1 MSAGKKKLG
10 ELLVDAGIID
20 AEQLKTA
27 LEKQRQEGKRLGDV
41 LVGMGALSE
50 HILTSMI
57 AEQLHVEKIDLIN
70 TYIDADVARLI
81 PVEVAKRYIL
91 IPVYE
96 RGGKLHVAMADPRNM
111 YALDDL
117 RLITQKS
124 IYPVLAS
131 RTEIEKAI
139 EVYFQQQT
147 SERAI
152 EDLKRDWM
160 TPSNE
165 GVAEDDSEIQSAPA
179 VRLANS
185 IINQAVALR
194 ASDIHVEPFEDTV
207 VVRLRID
214 GALVQTMNIPYN
226 LYSAVST
233 RFKVISGMN
242 IAEKRVPQDGRIE
255 MTIGGKNYDFRVST
269 IPTVFGEKIVIRI
282 LDRSSFLFTR
292 EMLGFSKKNSELLDN
307 ILKRTNGIVLL
318 TGPTG
323 SGKSTTLYALLRE
336 MNSPT
341 LNIVTIE
348 DPVEYMLAG
357 INQMQ
362 VNVKAGL
369 TFATSLRSILR
380 QDPDIVMLGE
390 IRDEETAEI
399 AVRASITGHLVLST
413 LHTNDAPNA
422 VSRLSDMGIEPFL
435 IAESLSG
442 VIAQRLVRRLC
453 PNCRTESPTTDSE
466 MQMLSIHEPAMIKR
480 PGGCPQCNGTGYK
493 GRIALHEVM
502 YVNRAVRDA
511 ITAKAGTERI
521 RDVACENGMVDL
533 YESCRQLVLEGTTS
547 IQEMMRTVYAR
558 D

>member
-1 MSAGKKKLG
+1 MAAEKKKLG
-10 ELLVDAGIID
+10 ELLVEKGLID
-20 AEQLKTA
+20 REQLKAA
-27 LEKQRQEGKRLGDV
+27 LEKQRQEGKRIGDV

-50 HILTSMI
+50 NILTGMV
-57 AEQLHVEKIDLIN
+57 AEQLKVEKVDLIN
-70 TYIDADVARLI
+70 TYVDAEAARLI
-81 PVEVAKRYIL
+81 PLEVAKRYTL
-91 IPVYE
+91 IPIYE
-96 RGGKLHVAMADPRNM
+96 RAGKLHVAMVDPRNM

-117 RLITQKS
+117 RLITQKA
-124 IYPVLAS
+124 IFPMLAT
-131 RTEIEKAI
+131 RTDIEKAI
-139 EVYFQQQT
+139 EVYYQQQT

-152 EDLKRDWM
+152 EDLKRDWQL
-160 TPSNE
+160 PNNE
-165 GVAEDDSEIQSAPA
+165 TLIEDDSDIQSAPA

-255 MTIGGKNYDFRVST
+255 MTIGAKNYDFRVST
-269 IPTVFGEKIVIRI
+269 IPTIFGEKIVIRI

-292 EMLGFSKKNSELLDN
+292 EMLGFSKRNSELLDS
-307 ILKRTNGIVLL
+307 ILTRTNGIVLL

-336 MNSPT
+336 LNSPT

-422 VSRLSDMGIEPFL
+422 VSRLADMGIEPFL

-453 PNCRTESPTTDSE
+453 VNCCTESPATEGE
-466 MQMLSIHEPAMIKR
+466 MQMLRLDEPAMVKR
-480 PGGCPQCNGTGYK
+480 PAGCPQCNGTGYR

-511 ITAKAGTERI
+511 ITARAGTERI
-521 RDVACENGMVDL
+521 RDAARENGMVDL
-533 YESCRQLVLEGTTS
+533 YESCRRLVLEGVTS

>member
-1 MSAGKKKLG
+1 
-10 ELLVDAGIID
+10 
-20 AEQLKTA
+20 
-27 LEKQRQEGKRLGDV
+27 
-41 LVGMGALSE
+41 
-50 HILTSMI
+50 
-57 AEQLHVEKIDLIN
+57 
-70 TYIDADVARLI
+70 
-81 PVEVAKRYIL
+81 
-91 IPVYE
+91 
-96 RGGKLHVAMADPRNM
+96 
-111 YALDDL
+111 
-117 RLITQKS
+117 
-124 IYPVLAS
+124 
-131 RTEIEKAI
+131 
-139 EVYFQQQT
+139 QQQT

-165 GVAEDDSEIQSAPA
+165 GVAEDDSEIQNAPA

-466 MQMLSIHEPAMIKR
+466 MQMLSIHAPAMIKR

>member
-50 HILTSMI
+50 NILTSMI

-81 PVEVAKRYIL
+81 PVEVAKRYNL

-165 GVAEDDSEIQSAPA
+165 GAAEDDSEIQSAPA

-466 MQMLSIHEPAMIKR
+466 MQMLSIHEPVMIKR

>member
-1 MSAGKKKLG
+1 MVEKGL
-10 ELLVDAGIID
+10 ID
-20 AEQLKTA
+20 REQLKAA
-27 LEKQRQEGKRLGDV
+27 LEKQRQEGKRIGDV

-50 HILTSMI
+50 NILTGMV
-57 AEQLHVEKIDLIN
+57 AEQLKVEKVDLIN
-70 TYIDADVARLI
+70 TYVDAEAARLI
-81 PVEVAKRYIL
+81 PLEVAKRYTL
-91 IPVYE
+91 IPIYE
-96 RGGKLHVAMADPRNM
+96 RAGKLHVAMVDPRNM

-117 RLITQKS
+117 RLITQKA
-124 IYPVLAS
+124 IFPMLAT
-131 RTEIEKAI
+131 RTDIEKAI
-139 EVYFQQQT
+139 EVYYQQQT

-152 EDLKRDWM
+152 EDLKRDWQL
-160 TPSNE
+160 PNNE
-165 GVAEDDSEIQSAPA
+165 TLIEDDSDIQSAPA

-255 MTIGGKNYDFRVST
+255 MTIGAKNYDFRVST
-269 IPTVFGEKIVIRI
+269 IPTIFGEKIVIRI

-292 EMLGFSKKNSELLDN
+292 EMLGFSKRNSELLDS
-307 ILKRTNGIVLL
+307 ILTRTNGIVLL

-336 MNSPT
+336 LNSPT

-422 VSRLSDMGIEPFL
+422 VSRLADMGIEPFL

-453 PNCRTESPTTDSE
+453 VNCCTESPATEGE
-466 MQMLSIHEPAMIKR
+466 MQMLRLDEPAMVKR
-480 PGGCPQCNGTGYK
+480 PAGCPQCNGTGYR

-511 ITAKAGTERI
+511 ITARAGTERI
-521 RDVACENGMVDL
+521 RDAARENGMVDL
-533 YESCRQLVLEGTTS
+533 YESCRRLVLEGVTS

>member
-20 AEQLKTA
+20 AEQLNSA

-50 HILTSMI
+50 NILTSMI

-131 RTEIEKAI
+131 RSEIEKAI
-139 EVYFQQQT
+139 EVYYQQQT

-160 TPSNE
+160 TPSSE
-165 GVAEDDSEIQSAPA
+165 GTAEDDSEIQSAPA

-242 IAEKRVPQDGRIE
+242 IAEKRIPQDGRIE

-453 PNCRTESPTTDSE
+453 PNCRAESPTTDSE
-466 MQMLSIHEPAMIKR
+466 MQMLSIHTPAMIKR

-521 RDVACENGMVDL
+521 RDVARENGMVDL

>member
-1 MSAGKKKLG
+1 MVEKGL
-10 ELLVDAGIID
+10 ID
-20 AEQLKTA
+20 REQLKAA
-27 LEKQRQEGKRLGDV
+27 LEKQRQEGKRIGDV

-50 HILTSMI
+50 NILTGMV
-57 AEQLHVEKIDLIN
+57 AEQLKVEKVDLIN
-70 TYIDADVARLI
+70 TYVDAEAARLI
-81 PVEVAKRYIL
+81 PLEVAKRYTL
-91 IPVYE
+91 IPIYE
-96 RGGKLHVAMADPRNM
+96 RAGKLHVAMVDPRNM

-117 RLITQKS
+117 RLITQKA
-124 IYPVLAS
+124 IFPMLAT
-131 RTEIEKAI
+131 RTDIEKAI
-139 EVYFQQQT
+139 EVYYQQQT

-152 EDLKRDWM
+152 EDLKRDWQL
-160 TPSNE
+160 PNNE
-165 GVAEDDSEIQSAPA
+165 TLIEDDSDIQSAPA

-255 MTIGGKNYDFRVST
+255 MTIGAKNYDFRVST
-269 IPTVFGEKIVIRI
+269 IPTIFGEKIVIRI

-292 EMLGFSKKNSELLDN
+292 EMLGFSKRNSELLDS
-307 ILKRTNGIVLL
+307 ILTRTNGIVLL

-336 MNSPT
+336 LNSPT

-422 VSRLSDMGIEPFL
+422 VSRLADMGIEPFL

-453 PNCRTESPTTDSE
+453 VNCCTESPATEGE
-466 MQMLSIHEPAMIKR
+466 MQMLRLDGPAMVKR
-480 PGGCPQCNGTGYK
+480 PAGCPQCNGTGYR

-511 ITAKAGTERI
+511 ITARAGTERI
-521 RDVACENGMVDL
+521 RDAARENGMVDL
-533 YESCRQLVLEGTTS
+533 YESCRRLVLEGVTS

>member
-50 HILTSMI
+50 NILTSMI

-165 GVAEDDSEIQSAPA
+165 GVAEDDSEIQNAPA

-453 PNCRTESPTTDSE
+453 PNCRSESPTTDSE
-466 MQMLSIHEPAMIKR
+466 MQMLSIHAPAMIKR